1 MTLRPRARDV
11 VRRIGRAAT
20 ALFPAWL
27 VAVTLLLFALAP
39 LARAE
44 EARPRTSSLS
54 WVRLDGA
61 ESCIAT
67 PTLAQRVETRLA
79 RKVFVSPSEADVSV
93 EGHVSRERSPAGWR
107 AVITVRDATGALLG
121 TREVRSAEASCSS
134 LDDPIA
140 LVVSVLIDAET
151 HPDAGAGS
159 GANGPAPPAPSA
171 PPPQVVVR
179 RERVY
184 VPVPERAPRPWR
196 FEGGAAAAG
205 ALGLLPNAALG
216 VDVAALLEPPGFWGI
231 ELSGAYWFPAKVP
244 AEGEAYT
251 DVALVYGQL
260 ALCPLRW
267 ARDRAALR
275 LCAGAQ
281 VGSVR
286 SRGVGF
292 DRELSNESVV
302 VNAVLPTRLS
312 IRIAGPLFVT
322 AGAALVVAIVRPELT
337 YGAADGSTRT
347 IFRAPPLAGVFEL
360 GLAVHF
366 P

>member
-1 MTLRPRARDV
+1 
-11 VRRIGRAAT
+11 
-20 ALFPAWL
+20 
-27 VAVTLLLFALAP
+27 
-39 LARAE
+39 
-44 EARPRTSSLS
+44 
-54 WVRLDGA
+54 
-61 ESCIAT
+61 
-67 PTLAQRVETRLA
+67 
-79 RKVFVSPSEADVSV
+79 
-93 EGHVSRERSPAGWR
+93 
-107 AVITVRDATGALLG
+107 VITVRDATGALLG

-151 HPDAGAGS
+151 HPDS
-159 GANGPAPPAPSA
+159 GANAPSPPAPSA
-171 PPPQVVVR
+171 PPPPPQVVVR

-205 ALGLLPNAALG
+205 ALGLLPNAAFG

-244 AEGEAYT
+244 AEGAAYT

-292 DRELSNESVV
+292 DRELSNESAV

-312 IRIAGPLFVT
+312 IRVVGPLFVT